1 MPPATQT
8 VIYRSR
14 RSWHTKRN
22 FEVFPATDFLAA
34 VIEHIPPKS
43 QHTIRYY
50 GLYSNKSRGMTRPA
64 SQPIVPPPETKEPP
78 AEKEPPPEADPLL
91 IPPPPA
97 NAQAMR
103 PLWRDLILATWG
115 ADPLQCPC
123 CRGTMKRV
131 ETLIQPEKIEFF
143 LRLLGLWE
151 GLINIPPPPD
161 PPFDIETFEPI
172 EPPWQAIKQWIS
184 ADDDEPSFHWQD
196 AHHSNES
203 SWKPREIPLDDGR
216 ILILDAD

>member
-1 MPPATQT
+1 MSTPTQHPSARVTSKAASASPNRSEAEIDSRMAARRVSEANQYLLRAPFSLPKIHWNPTTQT

-14 RSWHTKRN
+14 RSWNTKRN
-22 FEVFPATDFLAA
+22 FEVLPATTFLAA

-50 GLYSNKSRGMTRPA
+50 GLYSNKSRGMNRPA
-64 SQPIVPPPETKEPP
+64 VQPIVPPPEKKEPP
-78 AEKEPPPEADPLL
+78 DEKAPQPPPEADPLL

-97 NAQAMR
+97 SAQAMR

-123 CRGTMKRV
+123 CKGTMRKV

-143 LRLLGLWE
+143 CGCWHV
-151 GLINIPPPPD
+151 GGPHQHPA
-161 PPFDIETFEPI
+161 T
-172 EPPWQAIKQWIS
+172 A
-184 ADDDEPSFHWQD
+184 
-196 AHHSNES
+196 
-203 SWKPREIPLDDGR
+203 
-216 ILILDAD
+216 

>member
-1 MPPATQT
+1 MTSKAASASLNRSEAEIDSRMAARRVSEANQYLLRAPFSLPKIHWNPTTQT

-14 RSWHTKRN
+14 RSWNTKRN
-22 FEVFPATDFLAA
+22 FEVFPATTFLAA

-50 GLYSNKSRGMTRPA
+50 GLYSNKSRGMNRPA
-64 SQPIVPPPETKEPP
+64 VQPIVPPPEKKEPP
-78 AEKEPPPEADPLL
+78 DEKAPQPPPEADPLL

-97 NAQAMR
+97 SAQAMR

-123 CRGTMKRV
+123 CKGTMRKV

-143 LRLLGLWE
+143 CGCWHV
-151 GLINIPPPPD
+151 GGPHQHPA
-161 PPFDIETFEPI
+161 T
-172 EPPWQAIKQWIS
+172 A
-184 ADDDEPSFHWQD
+184 
-196 AHHSNES
+196 
-203 SWKPREIPLDDGR
+203 
-216 ILILDAD
+216 